1 MSDDA
6 TTLLRRTEALTD
18 RLDAVTVNQ
27 TVPGESM
34 VVKTVTVTTYPTS
47 AQRVYGV
54 QAYDVTA
61 TESENQTPSYAN
73 ATSTFYAVNV
83 GAAVP
88 ASGTYVVVHKIDGLW
103 VFRY

>member
-1 MSDDA
+1 MTDDE
-6 TTLLRRTEALTD
+6 TTLLRRTEALAA
-18 RLDAVTVNQ
+18 RLDSLNVNQ
-27 TVPGESM
+27 TVPAESM

-61 TESENQTPSYAN
+61 TEAENQSPTYAN
-73 ATSTFYAVNV
+73 ATATFYAVNV

-88 ASGTYVVVHKIDGLW
+88 ASGTYVVAHKVDGLW
-103 VFRY
+103 IFRY